1 MTKTQ
6 KYRQLYWIF
15 RILSIASVVVPL
27 VVFIIMGYA
36 DGGIQTAQKVTL
48 SFTVV
53 AALVLTTISFLSKR
67 HIRSTVFLLL
77 LGIYSVVQKMEVVLI
92 TISACVM
99 ADEFIFTPIYKRYG
113 SKLKIRKEI
122 ADERRE
128 REGLE

>member
-15 RILSIASVVVPL
+15 RTLSIASVVVPL

-53 AALVLTTISFLSKR
+53 GALVLTTISFLSKR
-67 HIRSTVFLLL
+67 HIRSTVFILL
-77 LGIYSVVQKMEVVLI
+77 LGIYAVVQKMEVVLI
-92 TISACVM
+92 TISVCVM
-99 ADEFIFTPIYKRYG
+99 ADEFIFTPIYKKYG

-128 REGLE
+128 REELK

>member
-6 KYRQLYWIF
+6 KYKQLYWIF
-15 RILSIASVVVPL
+15 RTLSIASVVVPL

-36 DGGIQTAQKVTL
+36 DGGIQTTQKVTL
-48 SFTVV
+48 SFTVI

-67 HIRSTVFLLL
+67 HIRSTVFILL
-77 LGIYSVVQKMEVVLI
+77 LGIYIVVQKMEVVLI
-92 TISACVM
+92 VISACVM